1 MFIFSTMNA
10 RYGVIDKYSESPEGS
25 TKRAH
30 STGMD
35 RSLYYNVVG
44 NENSLMLFQL
54 VTAFAVSATASNWD
68 RIGKPFNPLL
78 GETYELDRYLYARL
92 HG

>member
-1 MFIFSTMNA
+1 MNA